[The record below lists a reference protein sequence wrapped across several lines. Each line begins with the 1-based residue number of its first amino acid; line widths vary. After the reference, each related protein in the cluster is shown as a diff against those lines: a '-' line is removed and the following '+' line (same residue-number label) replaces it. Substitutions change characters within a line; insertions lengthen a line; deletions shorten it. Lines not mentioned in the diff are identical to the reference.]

1 MCFRNLRFVLITV
14 VGLISSSCLAQVDL
28 AGLSG
33 TVGDSVGRRLPGAH
47 IVAVQLAT
55 GLHREA
61 VSSSTGVYDIPDLPI
76 GLYRVTCSAPGFQDR
91 VYDRLQQTVGHT
103 STLDVA
109 LGVAG
114 VTQAVTVEETGSE
127 FDRTSDALGART
139 EPQQLKELPL
149 NGRNWS
155 TLTTLVP
162 GGVDIGGS
170 NQRSIR
176 FAGKGID
183 DNAVTFDGIDATNI
197 VNQAQQPFVRLAI
210 PMESIAEFQI
220 DTMLFTAEKGVAPGG
235 QIAVASK
242 SGSNQLHGS
251 VFWFVRNDIFDARQ
265 PDDTLDA
272 SKPAF
277 RLTQFDRSFYFITY
291 EGLRQTLGQT
301 LPGFVPTD
309 AFKAQVAAAN
319 PALVTILKAYPE
331 GTLPIAGSTQ
341 VAEFV
346 GSGRQL
352 DREDSAVLRLDHQ
365 FSARNSAYLR
375 FNYDAAVSDMPLAQ
389 GEATSTTASRSRR
402 GR

>member
-1 MCFRNLRFVLITV
+1 MRLRNLSLLLVSVI
-14 VGLISSSCLAQVDL
+14 GLTSSSCLAQIDL

-33 TVGDSVGRRLPGAH
+33 RVGDSAGRRLPGAH

-55 GLHREA
+55 GLRREA
-61 VSSSTGVYDIPDLPI
+61 ISSATGVYDIPDLPI

-103 STLDVA
+103 STLDVS

-114 VTQAVTVEETGSE
+114 VAQTVTVGETESE

-155 TLTTLVP
+155 TLTALAP
-162 GGVDIGGS
+162 GAVDTGGS

-183 DNAVTFDGIDATNI
+183 DNAVTFDGIDATNV

-210 PMESIAEFQI
+210 PIESIAEFQI
-220 DTMLFTAEKGVAPGG
+220 DTMLFTAEKGVTPGG
-235 QIAVASK
+235 QIAVVSK

-251 VFWFVRNDIFDARQ
+251 VFGFLRNGIFDARQ
-265 PDDTLDA
+265 PDDTLNA

-277 RLTQFDRSFYFITY
+277 RLYQFGGAIGGPLVRDRSFYFFTY

-319 PALVTILKAYPE
+319 PALVPILNAYPK
-331 GTLPIAGSTQ
+331 GTLPVAGSTQ

-352 DREDSAVLRLDHQ
+352 DQEDALQLRCRRQ
-365 FSARNSAYLR
+365 RYAARA
-375 FNYDAAVSDMPLAQ
+375 
-389 GEATSTTASRSRR
+389 RR
-402 GR
+402 KLP